1 MANHSLLPRG
11 DSSADALHLRDYW
24 HVLLR
29 RRWLALSV
37 LALVVGAGLAR
48 VALVQPQYRA
58 TTQLLIERQAPDVL
72 DFDKNPRA
80 QEALDDFYQTQ
91 YRLLQSRMLARQ
103 VVERLDLLQ
112 EPTFGGPRTAA
123 ELEAAEKS
131 APGASPAMEAA
142 IDRFQAHLH
151 VEPIRNSQLVAISYD
166 ARRPDLSA
174 QAANALAQA
183 YIQQTLDF
191 RFRISAEA
199 GQWLDRET
207 AEHTRKLAEA
217 EVALQDYQK
226 REGLAN
232 MDERRALLDQK
243 LKDLGSTLTAAR
255 TRRMEKEAL
264 SRQMQGA
271 GNPEELPEVIR
282 SPLVQTLR
290 TELAALERQEADLSQ
305 RYLDEHPQVLK
316 VRQQIRDTRA
326 KIAAEARRIV
336 RAAQNVTQ
344 AAAAQEASLAGAL
357 EAAKREGEDL
367 SRRGLKYD
375 ELKRDLE
382 ASQRLSESLL
392 QRQKQTDVSRDVKV
406 SNVHVIDA
414 AVPPHAPFR
423 PQPVRDVALSI
434 LLGLGCAGAAALL
447 RDYFD
452 QRVAKPSDVRGLGL
466 SLLGVIPE
474 TRARDRRLG
483 PAGRPGH
490 EAFAEGYRVL
500 RTALPADDLEGGQVL
515 LVTST
520 LAGEGKSLTALNLA
534 QALASSDERVLL
546 IDADLRRPALSTLLG
561 TREAPGLADV
571 ILHGAGADQAV
582 QHVAGARL
590 SLLPAG
596 SQVSRNAADL
606 LATDAFRKLLGHLRG
621 RFDRIIIDSPP
632 VGAVADAL
640 ILGPQADG
648 VVVVARSGKV
658 ARGALANVLER
669 LRNARAHILGVVL
682 NRARPDRHSYDYGP
696 PFTAGAR
703 AAYGRRALRAGSIET
718 HTEGRLQL
726 DVPPW

>member
-1 MANHSLLPRG
+1 MANHSLLPSG
-11 DSSADALHLRDYW
+11 DSSPGALHLRDYW

-29 RRWLALSV
+29 RRWLALAV

-48 VALVQPQYRA
+48 VALVRPEYRA

-80 QEALDDFYQTQ
+80 QDALEDFYQTQ
-91 YRLLQSRMLARQ
+91 YRLLQSRLLARQ
-103 VVERLDLLQ
+103 VVEKLDLLQ
-112 EPTFGGPRTAA
+112 ERSYGGPLTPA
-123 ELEAAEKS
+123 ELDAAEKS
-131 APGASPAMEAA
+131 APGASPAMEGA
-142 IDRFQAHLH
+142 IDRFQRHLH
-151 VEPIRNSQLVAISYD
+151 VQPIRNSQLVAIAFD
-166 ARRPDLSA
+166 APRPDLA
-174 QAANALAQA
+174 AKAANTLAEV

-191 RFRISAEA
+191 RYRISAEA

-207 AEHTRKLAEA
+207 SEHTKKLAEA

-232 MDERRALLDQK
+232 MEERRALLDQK

-255 TRRMEKEAL
+255 TRRLDKEAL
-264 SRQMQGA
+264 SRQMQSA
-271 GNPEELPEVIR
+271 ANAEELPEVIR

-290 TELAALERQEADLSQ
+290 TELASLERQEADLSQ

-316 VRQQIRDTRA
+316 VRQQIKDTRA

-336 RAAQNVTQ
+336 RAAQNDTQ
-344 AAAAQEASLAGAL
+344 AAVAQEAGIAGAL

-414 AVPPHAPFR
+414 AIPPHSPFR
-423 PQPVRDVALSI
+423 PQPIRDVGLAV

-474 TRARDRRLG
+474 TRARDRKL
-483 PAGRPGH
+483 AASGRPGH
-490 EAFAEGYRVL
+490 EAFAEGYRIL
-500 RTALPADDLEGGQVL
+500 RTALPVDDLDGGQVL

-546 IDADLRRPALSTLLG
+546 IDADLRRPALSTLLE

-571 ILHGAGADQAV
+571 LLRGANADQAV

-606 LATDAFRKLLGHLRG
+606 LATDAFRQLLGRLRG
-621 RFDRIIIDSPP
+621 RFDRIIVDSPP

-648 VVVVARSGKV
+648 VIVVARSGKV

-669 LRNARAHILGVVL
+669 LHNARARILGVVL
-682 NRARPDRHSYDYGP
+682 NRARPDRHAYDYGP
-696 PFTAGAR
+696 PFTAGER
-703 AAYGRRALRAGSIET
+703 AAYGRRALRAGSTHT
-718 HTEGRLQL
+718 HTEGRLQ
-726 DVPPW
+726 